1 MKPKQNDPLES
12 WASETLRQI
21 PDRRAPAALSRRV
34 MAEIQR
40 RAATPWY
47 ARPWLEWNPAAKA
60 GSLVALP
67 ALGYGLWGVALPA
80 LREAI
85 GAASITREAASTLG
99 AASVMGEAALSVGR
113 AGWLTLSQ
121 VQPLY
126 LACLAGM
133 FAVAWISTLTLGTA
147 AWRLARRND

>member
-1 MKPKQNDPLES
+1 
-12 WASETLRQI
+12 
-21 PDRRAPAALSRRV
+21 
-34 MAEIQR
+34 
-40 RAATPWY
+40 
-47 ARPWLEWNPAAKA
+47 
-60 GSLVALP
+60 
-67 ALGYGLWGVALPA
+67 
-80 LREAI
+80 
-85 GAASITREAASTLG
+85 
-99 AASVMGEAALSVGR
+99 MGEAALSVGR